1 MAKCYGLKK
10 GENGTKNINVMIPT
24 NGTPV
29 NAVAAVGTLTL
40 ATQPTAGDTMTIGT
54 TVYTFTADGTADA
67 AGEIDVGADLA
78 DAKTLVI
85 AAINGTDSINTAHP
99 TVSAGTFT
107 VNALPLTARTKG
119 LAGSSIATTETF
131 NAVGNVFNA
140 TTLGATTEGVNGTI
154 GVAGRQYI
162 DDSYLYIA
170 LQNNTISDNYWRRV
184 SLGSAY

>member
-10 GENGTKNINVMIPT
+10 GENGTKNINVMLPT

-40 ATQPTAGDTMTIGT
+40 AVQPTAGDTMTIGT
-54 TVYTFTADGTADA
+54 KVYTFTTDGTADA
-67 AGEIDVGADLA
+67 DGEIDVGTDLA
-78 DAKTLVI
+78 DAKTILI
-85 AAINGTDSINTAHP
+85 AAINGTDGINTAHLLV
-99 TVSAGTFT
+99 TAGTFST
-107 VNALPLTARTKG
+107 NNLPITAKTKG

-131 NAVGNVFNA
+131 TSGSNVFDA

-154 GVAGRQYI
+154 GVAGEQYI
-162 DDSYLYIA
+162 DDTYKYIA
-170 LQNNTISDNYWRRV
+170 LQNNTISDNYWRRI